1 MPSESSTKRRSVMFN
16 LKRINSKLAIM
27 REKEIKEE
35 KKRKQEEERMRRKD
49 FNFAVGDD
57 ERVKL
62 VRYEEKSLW
71 CLGKQNRFRQ
81 FFVRLVVNVWFDRFI
96 LTIII
101 INALIFA
108 NTDYGNVDTE
118 GNIKAEGSWENTL
131 NLRTNA
137 LFVSIFTAE
146 FACKVIAQGYVGLSR
161 LYTSFRFDGCQ
172 S

>member
-1 MPSESSTKRRSVMFN
+1 M
-16 LKRINSKLAIM
+16 
-27 REKEIKEE
+27 KEE
-35 KKRKQEEERMRRKD
+35 S
-49 FNFAVGDD
+49 
-57 ERVKL
+57 L
-62 VRYEEKSLW
+62 V
-71 CLGKQNRFRQ
+71 LGKQDRFRQ

-146 FACKVIAQGYVGLSR
+146 FACKVIAQGFVGNHGA
-161 LYTSFRFDGCQ
+161 YMTSYWNILV